1 MWNASSGS
9 IVDGNTFIDCQRE
22 ISLGLIERTPNDHT
36 GGIVR
41 NNFIYRSTGAGGD
54 VGIGV
59 MDSPNTQV
67 VHNTIFING
76 QYPNAIEYR
85 FANTTGVTVVN
96 NLGDRGVQAR
106 DGAAGSQQGNIW
118 TATASWFASPATGD
132 LHLVSSATAAI
143 NHGVTSNSAPSDWDG
158 QTRPSGGTPDVGADE
173 YVSGGTPPADTTPP
187 TVAITAPAVG
197 AVVSGVLTVS
207 ASATDNVG
215 VASVQFTL
223 DGANLGSADATA
235 PYSTAWTTTS
245 VANGSH
251 TLRAIA
257 RDAAG
262 NAQTSS
268 PVSVTVNNVT
278 PPKQVVGD
286 FNGDG
291 RPDLIFEHAT
301 GQIYV
306 WFMNRDVMI
315 GGAYLTPSSISPAWQ
330 IAAVGDFNGDG
341 KSDVVFQHSTTGQLV
356 IWLMNG
362 TTKIGELTPL
372 PTPTPWRVRGA
383 GDFDGDGKTDLV
395 WQHPST
401 GQLCAW
407 LMDTAGGR
415 LGVEYLNP
423 SQADPAWRIAG
434 VADVNRDGKPDL
446 VWEHRVTGAL
456 AVWYLNRLTAVQ
468 APSIS
473 PAFVN
478 PAWILKVVGDFNA
491 DGQADLVFQHAATGQ
506 MYTWYMSGL
515 SMIGG
520 SYLTPTQVNVAWH
533 MAGDN

>member
-1 MWNASSGS
+1 
-9 IVDGNTFIDCQRE
+9 
-22 ISLGLIERTPNDHT
+22 
-36 GGIVR
+36 
-41 NNFIYRSTGAGGD
+41 
-54 VGIGV
+54 
-59 MDSPNTQV
+59 
-67 VHNTIFING
+67 
-76 QYPNAIEYR
+76 
-85 FANTTGVTVVN
+85 
-96 NLGDRGVQAR
+96 
-106 DGAAGSQQGNIW
+106 
-118 TATASWFASPATGD
+118 
-132 LHLVSSATAAI
+132 
-143 NHGVTSNSAPSDWDG
+143 
-158 QTRPSGGTPDVGADE
+158 
-173 YVSGGTPPADTTPP
+173 
-187 TVAITAPAVG
+187 
-197 AVVSGVLTVS
+197 
-207 ASATDNVG
+207 
-215 VASVQFTL
+215 
-223 DGANLGSADATA
+223 
-235 PYSTAWTTTS
+235 